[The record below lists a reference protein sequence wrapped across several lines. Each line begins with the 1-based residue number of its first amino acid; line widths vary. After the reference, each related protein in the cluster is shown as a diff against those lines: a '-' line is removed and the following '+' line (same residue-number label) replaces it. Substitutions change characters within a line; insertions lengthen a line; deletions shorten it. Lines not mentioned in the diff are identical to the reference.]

1 MNAFQSSLVH
11 EMEGSKMIE
20 GERKRGFPS
29 HSLAKGKRYILENK
43 ERKDFV
49 IRAWIIRKVLVD
61 CKEVLV
67 CAEIF

>member
-43 ERKDFV
+43 ERKVFV
-49 IRAWIIRKVLVD
+49 GKYRVFKNMT
-61 CKEVLV
+61 
-67 CAEIF
+67 F